1 MKIHRYFFWI
11 EDNFIE
17 IYKDGKLERYDGED
31 RTYINNLDD
40 FWKKWESNSRIIL
53 SSEKIDFT
61 FLIDEKTDREN
72 LLNSIEKYTS
82 KMDFSSEFSSEDL
95 KKILDNKN
103 IKKARFSYNDEEIV
117 IVKTEDKYIE
127 TELVNDS
134 TKIFI
139 LGNNV
144 NTDILKEIPN
154 QRVEKK
160 EKKEY
165 KIGRIASYYK
175 KKRGEE

>member
-17 IYKDGKLERYDGED
+17 IYKEGKLERYDGED

-53 SSEKIDFT
+53 SSE
-61 FLIDEKTDREN
+61 N

-95 KKILDNKN
+95 KKILDSKN
-103 IKKARFSYNDEEIV
+103 IKKARFNYNDEEIT
-117 IVKTEDKYIE
+117 IVKTEDKYME
-127 TELVNDS
+127 TEFVDDS

>member
-31 RTYINNLDD
+31 RTYINNLEN
-40 FWKKWESNSRIIL
+40 FWKKWESNSRIML
-53 SSEKIDFT
+53 SDEKIDFT
-61 FLIDEKTDREN
+61 FLVDEKTDREN
-72 LLNSIEKYTS
+72 LLNSIEKYS
-82 KMDFSSEFSSEDL
+82 YEIDLSSEFSSEDL
-95 KKILDNKN
+95 KKILDIKN
-103 IKKARFSYNDEEIV
+103 IKKVIFNYNNEEIA
-117 IVKTEDKYIE
+117 IAKTEEKYIKA
-127 TELVNDS
+127 ELDDDLI
-134 TKIFI
+134 KISI

-144 NTDILKEIPN
+144 NVDILKEISN

-165 KIGRIASYYK
+165 KTGRLSSFFR
-175 KKRGEE
+175 KKREEE

>member
-31 RTYINNLDD
+31 RTYVKKLDD
-40 FWKKWESNSRIIL
+40 FWKKWESNSKIIL
-53 SSEKIDFT
+53 SDEKIDFT
-61 FLIDEKTDREN
+61 FLIDEKIDKE
-72 LLNSIEKYTS
+72 S
-82 KMDFSSEFSSEDL
+82 
-95 KKILDNKN
+95 KN
-103 IKKARFSYNDEEIV
+103 IKKVRFKYNDEELT
-117 IVKTEDKYIE
+117 IVKTEEKYIKA
-127 TELVNDS
+127 ELDDDLI
-134 TKIFI
+134 KISI

-144 NTDILKEIPN
+144 NVDILKEISN

-165 KIGRIASYYK
+165 KTGRLSSFFR
-175 KKRGEE
+175 KKREEE

>member
-1 MKIHRYFFWI
+1 
-11 EDNFIE
+11 
-17 IYKDGKLERYDGED
+17 
-31 RTYINNLDD
+31 
-40 FWKKWESNSRIIL
+40 
-53 SSEKIDFT
+53 
-61 FLIDEKTDREN
+61 
-72 LLNSIEKYTS
+72 
-82 KMDFSSEFSSEDL
+82 MDFSSEFSSEDL
-95 KKILDNKN
+95 KKILDSKN
-103 IKKARFSYNDEEIV
+103 IKKARFNYNDEEIT

-139 LGNNV
+139 LGNNI
-144 NTDILKEIPN
+144 NTDILKEIAN

>member
-139 LGNNV
+139 LGNNI

-160 EKKEY
+160 EKKER
-165 KIGRIASYYK
+165 KRRITKANT
-175 KKRGEE
+175 

>member
-31 RTYINNLDD
+31 RTYVKKLDD
-40 FWKKWESNSRIIL
+40 FWKKWESNSKIIL
-53 SSEKIDFT
+53 SDEKIDFT
-61 FLIDEKTDREN
+61 FLIDEKIDKEN
-72 LLNSIEKYTS
+72 LFNSIEKYAT
-82 KMDFSSEFSSEDL
+82 KRDLSSEFSSEDL
-95 KKILDNKN
+95 KKILDSKN
-103 IKKARFSYNDEEIV
+103 IKKVRFKYNDEELT
-117 IVKTEDKYIE
+117 IVKTEEKYIKA
-127 TELVNDS
+127 ELDDDLI
-134 TKIFI
+134 KISI

-144 NTDILKEIPN
+144 NVDILKEISN

-165 KIGRIASYYK
+165 KTGRLSSFFR
-175 KKRGEE
+175 KKREEE

>member
-17 IYKDGKLERYDGED
+17 IYKEGKLERYDGED